1 MTMQTTAGK
10 AESAVELKGITKYFP
25 GVVAN
30 DHVSLEVRKGEVLA
44 LLGENGAGKSTLMKI
59 LYGMYQPDEGQII
72 VDGHK
77 ATIRSPQ
84 DAMNLGIGMI
94 HQHFTLVPVHS
105 VVENVLLGAG
115 KGPKSQMSAEE
126 ASREIVRIGEA
137 YGLAVEPGSLVHQL
151 QVGMQQRVEIL
162 KALFRGAKTL
172 IMDEPTAV
180 LTPQNTER
188 LFVFIRDFTREG
200 NSVVFITHK
209 LQEVLEISD
218 RIVVLRNGKVAG
230 ELARED
236 ASEKTLARMMVG
248 REMEEIGEK
257 TAPRGSA
264 AEKVLEIS
272 GLWVKGSRGYWAVEN
287 LDLEIASGE
296 ILGLAGVS
304 GNGQEELA
312 EAICGLRE
320 AAEGE
325 IRLGGKPIQ
334 GKDAAEIIGA
344 GVGYIP
350 SDRHREG
357 LVLDMSV
364 EENLILKR
372 FGSKDFS
379 RKGILKEGEIRKYS
393 ESLIGRYSIKTFSP
407 EERVRDLSGGNQQKV
422 VVAREMD
429 IARSLLVAVQPTRGL
444 DLGAA
449 DYVHRTLLEARSTG
463 KAILLISTEL
473 SEILSLSDRIG
484 VMYRGRVLKFFDPA
498 GADIEEIGLVM
509 MGVVSDEP

>member
-1 MTMQTTAGK
+1 MTTQTSASEKET
-10 AESAVELKGITKYFP
+10 AVELKGITKYFP

-59 LYGMYQPDEGQII
+59 LYGMYQPDAGQIM
-72 VDGHK
+72 VEGRST
-77 ATIRSPQ
+77 AIRSPQ

-115 KGPKSQMSAEE
+115 KGPKAKMSADET
-126 ASREIVRIGEA
+126 AREIVRIGEA
-137 YGLAVEPGSLVHQL
+137 YGLEVEPDALVHQL

-188 LFVFIRDFTREG
+188 LFDFIRDFTGEG

-209 LQEVLEISD
+209 LQEVLDIAD

-230 ELARED
+230 ELPRED
-236 ASEKTLARMMVG
+236 ASEKALARMMVG
-248 REMEEIGEK
+248 REMEEIGKK
-257 TAPRGSA
+257 TARGESA
-264 AEKVLEIS
+264 AEKILEIS
-272 GLWVKGSRGYWAVEN
+272 GLRVKGSRGHWAVEN
-287 LDLEIASGE
+287 LDLEIAGGE
-296 ILGLAGVS
+296 ILGIAGVS

-312 EAICGLRE
+312 EAICGLRA

-325 IRLGGKPIQ
+325 IRLKGTAIL
-334 GKDAAEIIGA
+334 GKDADEIIGY

-372 FGSKDFS
+372 FGSEDFS
-379 RKGILKEGEIRKYS
+379 RKGVLKEKAIHDYS
-393 ESLIGRYSIKTFSP
+393 EKLIGKYSIKAFSP

-429 IARSLLVAVQPTRGL
+429 IAHALLVAVQPTRGL

-449 DYVHRTLLEARSTG
+449 DYVHRTLLEARAAG
-463 KAILLISTEL
+463 KAILLVSTEL

-484 VMYRGRVLKFFDPA
+484 VMYRGRILKFFDP
-498 GADIEEIGLVM
+498 GKADIEEIGLAM
-509 MGVVSDEP
+509 MGVLPDES

>member
-1 MTMQTTAGK
+1 MQTTAGK
-10 AESAVELKGITKYFP
+10 AESAVKLKGITKYFP

-30 DHVSLEVRKGEVLA
+30 DHVSLDVRKGEVLA

-59 LYGMYQPDEGQII
+59 LYGMYQPDAGQI
-72 VDGHK
+72 VVEGRS
-77 ATIRSPQ
+77 ASIRSPQ

-105 VVENVLLGAG
+105 VVENILLGAG
-115 KGPKSQMSAEE
+115 KGPKAKMSAE
-126 ASREIVRIGEA
+126 AAAREITRIGAA
-137 YGLAVEPGSLVHQL
+137 YGLEVEPEALVYEL
-151 QVGMQQRVEIL
+151 PVGIQQRVEIL

-180 LTPQNTER
+180 LTPQETER
-188 LFVFIRDFTREG
+188 LFDFIRDFTREG

-209 LQEVLEISD
+209 LQEVLELAD
-218 RIVVLRNGKVAG
+218 RIGVLRNGKVVG
-230 ELARED
+230 ELSRED
-236 ASEKTLARMMVG
+236 ASEKALARMMVG
-248 REMEEIGEK
+248 REMEEMGK
-257 TAPRGSA
+257 KAAPGRGA
-264 AEKVLEIS
+264 AEKVLQIS
-272 GLWVKGSRGYWAVEN
+272 GLWVKGSRGHWAVEN
-287 LDLEIASGE
+287 LDLEICGGE

-320 AAEGE
+320 AAKGD
-325 IRLGGKPIQ
+325 IQLKGRPIL
-334 GKDAAEIIGA
+334 GKDAAEIIRT

-364 EENLILKR
+364 KENLILKR
-372 FGSKDFS
+372 FDSKDFS
-379 RKGILKEGEIRKYS
+379 GKGILKESKIRKYS
-393 ESLIGRYSIKTFSP
+393 ESLIRRYSIKTSSP
-407 EERVRDLSGGNQQKV
+407 EERVRELSGGNQQKV

-429 IARSLLVAVQPTRGL
+429 VATSLLVAVQPTRGL

-449 DYVHRTLLEARSTG
+449 DYVHRTLLGARSAG
-463 KAILLISTEL
+463 KAILLVSTEL
-473 SEILSLSDRIG
+473 SEILFLSDKIG
-484 VMYRGRVLKFFDPA
+484 VMYRGRILKFFDPTEV
-498 GADIEEIGLVM
+498 DIEEIGLAM